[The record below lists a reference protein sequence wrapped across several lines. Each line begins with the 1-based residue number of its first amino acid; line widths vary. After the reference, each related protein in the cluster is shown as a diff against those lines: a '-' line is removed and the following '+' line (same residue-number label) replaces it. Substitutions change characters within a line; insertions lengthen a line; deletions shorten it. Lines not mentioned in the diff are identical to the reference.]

1 VGDTACKRCGAA
13 AAQEALIEGLCAP
26 CVFSLADSQS
36 SSTREEIR
44 RKAEVVRAET
54 AGLFP
59 EEGLRSILEGLW
71 DAAEAGADRE
81 VEVVR
86 TMLEIQRAG
95 GLGASRDMMAVA
107 EGFRE
112 LSGKLKT
119 ALEDFAEAMEEEVR
133 RKIRLLSKAGN
144 RDT

>member
-1 VGDTACKRCGAA
+1 VAEGACKRCAA
-13 AAQEALIEGLCAP
+13 AAAREALIEGLCAQ
-26 CVFSLADSQS
+26 CVFALVDNQV

-44 RKAEVVRAET
+44 QKAEIVRAET

-59 EEGLRSILEGLW
+59 EEGLRSIIEQLW

-112 LSGKLKT
+112 LAGKLK
-119 ALEDFAEAMEEEVR
+119 AGLDDFAEAMEEEVR

-144 RDT
+144 RGT